1 MTPSARIARVVT
13 PPESAMSDH
22 ATPFPTLLYRYLFYG
37 WLFRDARRG
46 NLLERA
52 AALRHNQAQARW
64 LPTYLRRSLVIAG
77 VLFVLAFFT
86 ESVLAAPVLSACFY
100 VPSCL
105 SVTYHVVTAVCWAM
119 LLRQAQ

>member
-1 MTPSARIARVVT
+1 MPENAVT
-13 PPESAMSDH
+13 FS
-22 ATPFPTLLYRYLFYG
+22 TLVYRYLFYG

-64 LPTYLRRSLVIAG
+64 LPTYLRRSIVIAL
-77 VLFVLAFFT
+77 VFFVLATFT

-105 SVTYHVVTAVCWAM
+105 SATYHIVTAVCWAM
-119 LLRQAQ
+119 LVRPAPT